1 MQIVLM
7 KGKIHCASVTES
19 DLHFEG
25 SISIDRALLD
35 AAGIL
40 INERVELCNL
50 ETGARF
56 ATFVTEAPQGWGGG
70 GVRHGRRERCGGATD
85 DARR

>member
-40 INERVELCNL
+40 INERSNS
-50 ETGARF
+50 T
-56 ATFVTEAPQGWGGG
+56 TS
-70 GVRHGRRERCGGATD
+70 RRGHALQRL
-85 DARR
+85 